1 MSEEVQQLVLWL
13 IPVAPLL
20 AAVVTALLGPK
31 LLRGKSHLP
40 CWSAL
45 AVSFVC
51 SLILLVKILPAA
63 PASESHVATITYPLL
78 SEIQN
83 MSIRF
88 YLFGYIVQREKV
100 LAKSKRILE
109 NFQSF
114 DKIQIL
120 LLGRRLRLIW
130 KGLR

>member
-51 SLILLVKILPAA
+51 SLILLLKILPSAA
-63 PASESHVATITYPLL
+63 WAEPVEAGAVAAAQVKQTPGAANPQVIG
-78 SEIQN
+78 
-83 MSIRF
+83 
-88 YLFGYIVQREKV
+88 FGYEWIKV
-100 LAKSKRILE
+100 GSITANIELRADAITAIMLSMVTGV
-109 NFQSF
+109 S
-114 DKIQIL
+114 L
-120 LLGRRLRLIW
+120 LVAMFRS
-130 KGLR
+130 